1 MKKTC
6 YILLVLTAVLI
17 LCGCGIHK
25 IDDPATAE
33 EFIKTAEKLGFSTE
47 QESVDGGNVVTATYG
62 TDTAV
67 VSYGQYD
74 EISSVTQMYDYFLQN
89 VSDNEDYTVEEGE
102 GKSFVAISGDY
113 MFRCT
118 VRENTVIAAT
128 TKGDEGKD
136 LANKIFS
143 ELKY

>member
-1 MKKTC
+1 MKKTG
-6 YILLVLTAVLI
+6 YILLVLIAVLT

-25 IDDPATAE
+25 INDPATAE
-33 EFIKTAEKLGFSTE
+33 EFTKTAEKLGFTTE
-47 QESVDGGNVVTATYG
+47 QETVDGGNVVTATYG

-102 GKSFVAISGDY
+102 GKSFVAVSGDY
-113 MFRCT
+113 VFRCT

-128 TKGDEGKD
+128 TKGDEGHNLVD
-136 LANKIFS
+136 KIFS

>member
-6 YILLVLTAVLI
+6 YILLVLTAVLT

-33 EFIKTAEKLGFSTE
+33 EFIKTAEKLGFTTE

-136 LANKIFS
+136 LVNKIFS

>member
-6 YILLVLTAVLI
+6 YILLVLTAVLT

-25 IDDPATAE
+25 INDPATAE
-33 EFIKTAEKLGFSTE
+33 EFIKTAEKLGFTTE

-136 LANKIFS
+136 LVNKIFS

>member
-6 YILLVLTAVLI
+6 YILLVLTAVLT

-25 IDDPATAE
+25 INDPATAE
-33 EFIKTAEKLGFSTE
+33 EFIKTAEKLGFTTE

-62 TDTAV
+62 TETAV

-74 EISSVTQMYDYFLQN
+74 EMSSVTQMYEYFLQN
-89 VSDNEDYTVEEGE
+89 ASDNEDYTVEEGE
-102 GKSFVAISGDY
+102 GKSFVAISDDY

-118 VRENTVIAAT
+118 VRENTIIAAT

-136 LANKIFS
+136 LVNKIFS

>member
-6 YILLVLTAVLI
+6 YILLVLTAVLT

-25 IDDPATAE
+25 INDPATAE
-33 EFIKTAEKLGFSTE
+33 KFIKTAEKLGFTTE

-136 LANKIFS
+136 LVNKIFS

>member
-6 YILLVLTAVLI
+6 YILLVLTAVLT

-33 EFIKTAEKLGFSTE
+33 EFIKTAEKLGFTTE

-74 EISSVTQMYDYFLQN
+74 EISSVTQMYDYFLHN

-136 LANKIFS
+136 LVNKIFS